1 MSAVPV
7 PKAPVQRFV
16 PAVVAVTERRG
27 ATVVVHRQ
35 TNLCRWAVHTTAADG
50 REIVITGPKKGQ
62 PTNPSNRE
70 LVAQIGAGITATGV
84 EVSQVFTSDWQT
96 ASLLRA
102 KTELPVTDLSAPP
115 AALAAARAG
124 IANVESRMVTGLTLA
139 CDASR
144 GKGKSVNGCGWIL
157 AYGNGADPV
166 IGAYTTVSDHGGI
179 RAGELAAI
187 RRGLQ
192 ATLNLHPVLRD
203 GIGSLTV
210 LTDSKDALDLLERVA
225 ADYNLTGEDNDS
237 LQECRRILGSARGID
252 IRFEW
257 VRGHNGHA
265 LNELADRLAVLARRN
280 REMGVDEV
288 TNARMV
294 AAVREDAKIIVAGLG
309 NNVRKAAA

>member
-1 MSAVPV
+1 VSAVPV

-50 REIVITGPKKGQ
+50 RDIVITGPKKGQ